1 MAMATD
7 ASFVAYVS
15 DQAGLGT
22 RLTSKRMFGEYALY
36 VDGKVVAF
44 ACDNQ
49 VFVKP
54 TPAGRALLPQAREG
68 KPYPPAKPHLLMCD
82 ELEDRLLWQRVL
94 LATADALP
102 APAPRKRVA
111 KQAATRA
118 TR

>member
-1 MAMATD
+1 MATD
-7 ASFVAYVS
+7 ASFVEYVC
-15 DQAGLGT
+15 DQAGLGR
-22 RLTSKRMFGEYALY
+22 RLTSRKMFGEYALY

-68 KPYPPAKPHLLMCD
+68 KPYPPAKPHLLMVD

-94 LATADALP
+94 LATAEALP
-102 APAPRKRVA
+102 VAVPRKRVA
-111 KQAATRA
+111 KAAPRTAR
-118 TR
+118 

>member
-1 MAMATD
+1 MATD
-7 ASFVAYVS
+7 ASFVAYVC
-15 DQAGLGT
+15 DQAGLGP

-54 TPAGRALLPQAREG
+54 TPAGRALLPHASEG
-68 KPYPPAKPHLLMCD
+68 KPYPPAKPYLLMCD

-94 LATADALP
+94 LATAEALP
-102 APAPRKRVA
+102 AAAPRKRAA
-111 KQAATRA
+111 KQAAAR
-118 TR
+118 

>member
-1 MAMATD
+1 MATD
-7 ASFVAYVS
+7 ASFIAYVC
-15 DQAGLGT
+15 DQAGLGA
-22 RLTSKRMFGEYALY
+22 RFTSKRMFGEYALY

-54 TPAGRALLPQAREG
+54 TPAGRKLLPHAREG
-68 KPYPPAKPHLLMCD
+68 KPYPPAKPYLLMCD

-102 APAPRKRVA
+102 VPVPRKRTV
-111 KQAATRA
+111 KQGASRA
-118 TR
+118 GR

>member
-1 MAMATD
+1 MATD
-7 ASFVAYVS
+7 ASFVEYVC
-15 DQAGLGT
+15 DQAGLGA

-54 TPAGRALLPQAREG
+54 TPAGRALLPHANEG

-82 ELEDRLLWQRVL
+82 ELEDRLLWRRVL

-102 APAPRKRVA
+102 ATAPRKRAV
-111 KQAATRA
+111 KQDAAR
-118 TR
+118 

>member
-1 MAMATD
+1 MATD
-7 ASFVAYVS
+7 ASFVDYVC
-15 DQAGLGT
+15 DQAGLGR
-22 RLTSKRMFGEYALY
+22 RLTFKRMFGEYALY

-68 KPYPPAKPHLLMCD
+68 KPYPPAKPHLLMVD

-102 APAPRKRVA
+102 MPVARKRAAKAAPRGGR
-111 KQAATRA
+111 
-118 TR
+118 